1 MSNYGYPEPEEENE
15 YREEQRTSSYYS
27 QTSHHTSSYSR
38 SSFGYGAG
46 DDNDPQFTEEDY
58 DNPNPNYPQPPNT
71 KHNPGPDPVPYGGMA
86 THSENRPGNEFYLH
100 VDPSVEKD
108 DQEDFELSNCGGR
121 KRALLIGIN
130 YSGTKNELNG
140 CLNDVQNIKKF
151 ITSLYDF
158 QEEDIVVL
166 TDDQEEDKF
175 IPTRSNIIA
184 GMQWLVSDAQPD
196 DSFFFHFSG
205 HGGRVHDVHS
215 DEDDS
220 FDETIYPLDFE
231 QFEGESGQIKDDDL
245 HNLLVKPLPAKCRLT
260 AIFDSC
266 HSGTVLDLPYV
277 YSTKGEIKEKN
288 LFKHA
293 GQGFLSAG
301 IAYARGDKD
310 GALSSI
316 MSLGKQLLE
325 SRNISDQV
333 RRKNTSLAD
342 VIMWSGCKDD
352 QTSAD
357 AQESGKATGAMS
369 YAFTTSLRKNPNQ
382 SYQELLNSVRDIL
395 RDKYSQRPQLSS
407 SHPIDVNLEFKC

>member
-1 MSNYGYPEPEEENE
+1 M
-15 YREEQRTSSYYS
+15 
-27 QTSHHTSSYSR
+27 
-38 SSFGYGAG
+38 
-46 DDNDPQFTEEDY
+46 
-58 DNPNPNYPQPPNT
+58 
-71 KHNPGPDPVPYGGMA
+71 
-86 THSENRPGNEFYLH
+86 
-100 VDPSVEKD
+100 
-108 DQEDFELSNCGGR
+108 
-121 KRALLIGIN
+121 
-130 YSGTKNELNG
+130 
-140 CLNDVQNIKKF
+140 
-151 ITSLYDF
+151 
-158 QEEDIVVL
+158 
-166 TDDQEEDKF
+166 
-175 IPTRSNIIA
+175 
-184 GMQWLVSDAQPD
+184 
-196 DSFFFHFSG
+196 
-205 HGGRVHDVHS
+205 
-215 DEDDS
+215 
-220 FDETIYPLDFE
+220 
-231 QFEGESGQIKDDDL
+231 
-245 HNLLVKPLPAKCRLT
+245 PAKCRLT

-369 YAFTTSLRKNPNQ
+369 YAFTSKWFT
-382 SYQELLNSVRDIL
+382 
-395 RDKYSQRPQLSS
+395 
-407 SHPIDVNLEFKC
+407 HCT